1 MSELGSTNVAQI
13 ADADP
18 VDQVQS
24 IKQFLITNPSFFKQ
38 HPELLHTL
46 EIPDARKG
54 SISLVE
60 MQNEQLRKKVKQLSS
75 KLSQLIEVAS
85 QNQQIYEVFAA
96 LNLKLLKAS
105 SLEEVKR
112 TLSSVLKEKLGL
124 SAAVIHLFSGE
135 CALPEIQQ
143 RLIKDKRF
151 KNSEYFFG
159 RLGENEKQLVFAEQE
174 AASSALVLLGDEK
187 AIGLLAIGSKDE
199 SHFTPDMDTLLINQL
214 RAFLNTVLPEL
225 I

>member
-60 MQNEQLRKKVKQLSS
+60 MKNEQLRKKVKQLSS

-135 CALPEIQQ
+135 SALPEIQQ

>member
-135 CALPEIQQ
+135 SALPEIQQ